1 MAGQN
6 KCPHG
11 GRHNECGDHNK
22 RSRSLTRHLGMQSNR
37 PGMIPKTNKALA
49 VLIFLGL
56 FLGFFVVWR
65 HSPKEESQAVPPVQQ
80 IKVFSLSN
88 APSINSGVTW
98 STNIPVAVANFVA
111 KNANSTNRGI
121 IAFNPSKA
129 TYAQFKNSQQK
140 DAFNRLEKNSFGSA
154 QLFLRPDNSTPVQIK
169 GNPLMKAV
177 GGGTIV
183 EQNQNTART
192 FLRENADLLLLNNP
206 DNELRV
212 LASETDSLGLVSI
225 RYAQTY
231 AGLDVWPA
239 QLSVHLDR
247 QGNVAMMDGAY
258 IATPE
263 GVVTVPQIA
272 ESESETR
279 AKALVPG
286 GELANGSKPTL
297 IVYGPLDKPPRLG
310 WKSEVVSGLQN
321 DWVVVIDA
329 LDGSTLTA
337 FNQVADANV
346 AGSGVDLLG
355 QTRNLNVWQ
364 SGSTYYLWDASKN
377 MFNQTTGNGVI
388 GILDATNQNYT
399 NLTPYTSYRYITS
412 TTPTTWNNPDGVSAA
427 FNFSQV
433 YDYYQSRFARDSYNG
448 LGSNMLAVVNISGYL
463 NASWHNDI
471 KMMLFG
477 NADRFAASL
486 DVIGHELTHGVTY
499 SVGGNGVLT
508 MDGQPRS
515 MNEAFSDIFG
525 EMIEAR
531 SVGTNDWLLGSQL
544 VSPSLHRSMSNPSIY
559 GGPTNMS
566 QLLTDAAD
574 NGECHYNST
583 IFSHAYYFLAAGLK
597 GAIGNTNAEQI
608 FYRCL
613 TQSMQPQSQFIDA
626 RLGCVAAAEAIF
638 TNSIINALK
647 TAEAFDDVGIFAA
660 PASTVQSATMNAAV
674 AAPDSY
680 MWVRYAWDWGS
691 LSYKNSLY
699 RFESALGDTSGTQLV
714 TGVKVAMPSVAG
726 NGYDMYF
733 TGGDSSL
740 CYIQT
745 SSSGFSTS
753 YSGQVHSVAWSPDRR
768 YYAFVLN
775 MSNGSRTNQIYLYDS
790 VNSVGVTINL
800 KTPVQDGTALN
811 NISYADALNFSPD
824 GKYLAYDAFS
834 MIRLPDGTTNQAW
847 SVYGL
852 TMANLQQSLLV
863 PSGSGFSF
871 GNPAFSR
878 TSDRYLVIDAVY
890 TNNVSAIVTLDLALG
905 NACLVGLSQPGL
917 GYPQF
922 NGNDSFVI
930 FADNDAS
937 VNSGRS
943 IYGQTLSADKMS
955 ASGSRS
961 LWINDAFLATVYRR
975 GTYTTPYTPPAV
987 ALTSPTANASYSSPA
1002 NVTLTATASSPN
1014 GAVSRVEFYTGSKL
1028 LGTITSSPY
1037 SGTWTNVPS
1046 GNYRVYAR
1054 VYDSTG
1060 ASTTSTP
1067 VDFTV
1072 HPPSSTAS
1080 FIRTGTP
1087 GFEFSLRVPQ
1097 AGLYRL
1103 EYSTNLLNW
1112 TTLGTFQCASNLDF
1126 LDTAATN
1133 WTRCFYRAVSS
1144 P

>member
-1 MAGQN
+1 MTLKFGN
-6 KCPHG
+6 LRG
-11 GRHNECGDHNK
+11 
-22 RSRSLTRHLGMQSNR
+22 LLVV
-37 PGMIPKTNKALA
+37 LA
-49 VLIFLGL
+49 FVIVLAIF
-56 FLGFFVVWR
+56 WR
-65 HSPKEESQAVPPVQQ
+65 HATNLTPPPAMPPVHQ
-80 IKVFSLSN
+80 IKVFPLSN
-88 APSINSGVTW
+88 APSTKDEMAW
-98 STNIPVAVANFVA
+98 STNVPVAVSKFIA
-111 KNANSTNRGI
+111 KIASSTNHGSV
-121 IAFNPSKA
+121 ASYPAKSTFV
-129 TYAQFKNSQQK
+129 QFKNSQQQ
-140 DAFNRLEKNSFGSA
+140 DAFSRLEKNSFGSA
-154 QLFLRPDNSTPVQIK
+154 QLFLRPDNSTPIQIK
-169 GNPLMKAV
+169 GYPLMKAV
-177 GGGTIV
+177 GGGGTTA
-183 EQNQNTART
+183 EQNENTALT
-192 FLRENADLLLLNNP
+192 FLKENASLLLLDNP
-206 DNELRV
+206 DKELRV
-212 LASETDSLGLVSI
+212 LASETDNLGMVNI

-239 QLSVHLDR
+239 QLSVHLDA

-263 GVVTVPQIA
+263 GVATVPQIA

-286 GELANGSKPTL
+286 GELAKGSKPTL
-297 IVYGPLDKPPRLG
+297 IVYGSLDKPPRLG

-346 AGSGVDLLG
+346 SGSGVDLLG

-364 SGSTYYLWDASKN
+364 SGSTYYMLNASKS
-377 MFNQTTGNGVI
+377 MFNPVVGSGYIYIV
-388 GILDATNQNYT
+388 DAANTNINQVAFQN
-399 NLTPYTSYRYITS
+399 LRDITS
-412 TTPTTWNNPDGVSAA
+412 ANPNLWSIPDGVSAA
-427 FNFSQV
+427 YNFSET
-433 YDYYQSRFARDSYNG
+433 YDYYQARFNRNSYNG
-448 LGSNMLAVVNISGYL
+448 LGSNMVAVVRISGYT

-477 NADRFAASL
+477 NADRYAASL

-515 MNEAFSDIFG
+515 LNEAFSDIFG

-531 SVGTNDWLLGSQL
+531 TKGTNDWIIGSQL
-544 VSPSLHRSMSNPSIY
+544 NSPVRNIANPAPL
-559 GGPTNMS
+559 GFPTNMS

-626 RLGCVAAAEAIF
+626 RLGCIAAAETLYGI
-638 TNSIINALK
+638 NSINALK
-647 TAEAFDDVGIFAA
+647 TAEAFDDVGIYAA
-660 PASTVQSATMNAAV
+660 PASTTQSATMNAAV

-699 RFESALGDTSGTQLV
+699 RYEAALADSGSGTKLAA
-714 TGVKVAMPSVAG
+714 GVNVAMPSVAG
-726 NGYDMYF
+726 NGYDMFF
-733 TGGDSSL
+733 TGGDSGL

-745 SSSGFSTS
+745 SGSGFSTS
-753 YSGQVHSVAWSPDRR
+753 NSGQVHSVAWSPDRR

-775 MSNGSRTNQIYLYDS
+775 MSNGSPTNQIFLYDS
-790 VNSVGVTINL
+790 VNSVGVTVNL
-800 KTPVQDGTALN
+800 KTPVQDGTTLN
-811 NISYADALNFSPD
+811 NIAYADALNFSPD
-824 GKYLAYDAFS
+824 GKYLAYDALS
-834 MIRLPDGTTNQAW
+834 TIRLPDGTLNQAW
-847 SVYGL
+847 SVYTL
-852 TMANLQQSLLV
+852 TLANLQQSLLV
-863 PSGSGFSF
+863 PPSAGFSF

-878 TSDRYLVIDAVY
+878 TSNRYLVFDAIY
-890 TNNVSAIVTLDLALG
+890 TNGSSAILTLDLALG
-905 NACLVGLSQPGL
+905 NAGLVGLSQAGL

-922 NGNDSFVI
+922 NGDDSYVI
-930 FADNDAS
+930 FADNDAT

-943 IYGQTLSADKMS
+943 IYAQVLSADKMS
-955 ASGSRS
+955 TSGNRS
-961 LWINDAFLATVYRR
+961 LWISDAKLATVYRR
-975 GTYTTPYTPPAV
+975 GTYTTPYTPPAI

-1002 NVTLTATASSPN
+1002 NVTLTASASSPN
-1014 GAVSRVEFYTGSKL
+1014 GAISRVEFYSGSKI

-1037 SGTWTNVPS
+1037 SGVWTNVPS

-1060 ASTTSTP
+1060 AATTSTP

-1072 HPPSSTAS
+1072 HPSGSAAN
-1080 FIRTGTP
+1080 FVRVGRP
-1087 GFEFSLRVPQ
+1087 GFEFSMHVPKT
-1097 AGLYRL
+1097 GLYRL
-1103 EYSTNLLNW
+1103 EYSTNLVNW
-1112 TTLGTFQCASNLDF
+1112 TILGTFQCVSNLDF
-1126 LDTAATN
+1126 MDTTATN
-1133 WTRCFYRAVSS
+1133 RSRCFYRAISS

>member
-1 MAGQN
+1 M
-6 KCPHG
+6 
-11 GRHNECGDHNK
+11 
-22 RSRSLTRHLGMQSNR
+22 T
-37 PGMIPKTNKALA
+37 PKSGKFW
-49 VLIFLGL
+49 VPIIFLGL
-56 FLGFFVVWR
+56 LFGSVIFWR
-65 HSPKEESQAVPPVQQ
+65 HSPAVPSPPAVPPVQQ
-80 IKVFSLSN
+80 IKVFSLAN
-88 APSINSGVTW
+88 APSTNGGSAAW
-98 STNIPVAVANFVA
+98 STNVPAAVSNFLA
-111 KNANSTNRGI
+111 RNANTTNHGTV
-121 IAFNPSKA
+121 AFNPSKA
-129 TYAQFKNSQQK
+129 TYVQFKNRQQE
-140 DAFNRLEKNSFGSA
+140 DAFDLLEKNTAGSA
-154 QLFLRPDNSTPVQIK
+154 QLFLRPDNSTPIQIK

-177 GGGTIV
+177 GGGGTV
-183 EQNQNTART
+183 AEQNETTART
-192 FLRENADLLLLNNP
+192 FLRENATLLLLNNP
-206 DNELRV
+206 NSELRV
-212 LASETDSLGLVSI
+212 LATETDSLGMDHI
-225 RYAQTY
+225 RFAQTY

-239 QLSVHLDR
+239 QLSVHLDA

-258 IATPE
+258 VATPD
-263 GVVTVPQIA
+263 GVATVPQIS

-286 GELANGSKPTL
+286 GTLANGNKPTL
-297 IVYGPLDKPPRLG
+297 IIYGPLDKPPRLG

-364 SGSTYYLWDASKN
+364 SGSTYYMLDSSKN
-377 MFNQTTGNGVI
+377 MFNSVVGNGYIYIV
-388 GILDATNQNYT
+388 DAANTNINQLAFQN
-399 NLTPYTSYRYITS
+399 LHDITS
-412 TTPTTWNNPDGVSAA
+412 TAPNSWGVPDGVSAA
-427 FNFSQV
+427 YNFSQT
-433 YDYYQSRFARDSYNG
+433 YDYYHTRFGRDSYNG
-448 LGSNMLAVVNISGYL
+448 QGSNMIAVVRISGYQ
-463 NASWHNDI
+463 NASWHNDL

-477 NADRFAASL
+477 NADRYAACL

-515 MNEAFSDIFG
+515 LNEAFSDIFG
-525 EMIEAR
+525 KMIEAR
-531 SVGTNDWLLGSQL
+531 SNGTNNWVMGAQL
-544 VSPSLHRSMSNPSIY
+544 NTPVRDLANPANL

-566 QLLTDAAD
+566 QLLTDAND

-597 GAIGNTNAEQI
+597 GAIGNTNAEKI

-613 TQSMQPQSQFIDA
+613 TQNLQPQSQFIDA
-626 RLGCVAAAEAIF
+626 RLGCIAAAETLF
-638 TNSIINALK
+638 GTNSVYSLK
-647 TAEAFDDVGIFAA
+647 TAEAFDDVGIYAA
-660 PASTVQSATMNAAV
+660 PASTTQSATMNAAV

-680 MWVRYAWDWGS
+680 MWVRNAFDLGS
-691 LSYKNSLY
+691 LSYKKSLY
-699 RFESALGDTSGTQLV
+699 RFESALGDTSGTKLV
-714 TGVKVAMPSVAG
+714 TGVNVAMPSVAG

-745 SSSGFSTS
+745 GGSGFSTS
-753 YSGQVHSVAWSPDRR
+753 NSGQVHSVAWSPDRR

-775 MSNGSRTNQIYLYDS
+775 MANGSPTNQIYLYDS

-811 NISYADALNFSPD
+811 NITYADALNFSPD
-824 GKYLAYDAFS
+824 GKYLAYDALS
-834 MIRLPDGTTNQAW
+834 TIRLPNGTPNQAW
-847 SVYGL
+847 SVYTL
-852 TMANLQQSLLV
+852 TMANQQQSLLV
-863 PSGSGFSF
+863 PPSAGFSF

-878 TSDRYLVIDAVY
+878 TSNRYLVIDALY
-890 TNNVSAIVTLDLALG
+890 TNGNSAILTLDLALG
-905 NACLVGLSQPGL
+905 NAGLVGLAQAGL

-922 NGNDSFVI
+922 NGDDSYVV
-930 FADNDAS
+930 FADNDTT

-943 IYGQTLSADKMS
+943 IYAQTLSTDKLS

-961 LWINDAFLATVYRR
+961 LLISDAYLATVYRR
-975 GTYTTPYTPPAV
+975 GTFTAPYTPPAV
-987 ALTSPTANASYSSPA
+987 ALTSPTENAAFSSPA
-1002 NVTLTATASSPN
+1002 NVTLTATATSPN
-1014 GAVSRVEFYTGSKL
+1014 AAVSRVEFYTGSKI
-1028 LGTITSSPY
+1028 LGTISSYPY

-1054 VYDSTG
+1054 VYDATG

-1072 HPPSSTAS
+1072 HPQSSTAN
-1080 FIRTGTP
+1080 FVTVGNP
-1087 GFEFSLRVPQ
+1087 GFQFSLRIPQ

-1103 EYSTNLLNW
+1103 EYSTNLVNW
-1112 TTLGTFQCASNLDF
+1112 TTLGTFQCVSNLDF

-1133 WTRCFYRAVSS
+1133 RPSCFYRAVSS